1 MTKVKQFTVTFLPSG
16 KKIVVE
22 EGGTIFK
29 AAEEAGVHLNSI
41 CGGEGTCGKC
51 RVIIKSGEVRGGASS
66 LLSEEDA
73 AKGYVLSCQATI
85 HSDITVEVP
94 PESSA
99 LQTAE
104 GREETSGRFR
114 SLGDWDFN
122 KTGFALDPLVKK
134 IHLKLA
140 TPTLEDNLDDL
151 ARLLRGVR
159 RETGLDALTAP
170 LPILKELPTLLRD
183 SGWDLTAT
191 TANRGGSA
199 EVIRI
204 QAGDTTGQNY
214 GLALDIGTTTVVAHL
229 IDLKDG
235 RTLNAAAAYNSQIV
249 FGEDVIKRIIR
260 SEEDGTEP
268 LSRAVRRDINKLI
281 RTLSHQAKLKPD
293 EITAL
298 ICAGNTTM
306 IALFLGITPR
316 NIRREPYITPLA
328 SPPSLRACDL
338 DIHINK
344 DGIIYSVPGIAGWVG
359 GDITAGV
366 LASGMDRSPAL
377 SLFIDIGTNGEIV
390 VGNRE
395 WRLACS
401 CSAGP
406 AFEGSGVTC
415 GSRAVAGAI
424 DRIDLKDTETVEYQT
439 INGRPPVGI
448 CGSGLLD
455 AVSEFFRVG
464 VMGRDGRFDPGSRS
478 SRLGEHEGEPAFV
491 IARGGES
498 ADGSEIVITQA
509 DIDNLVRAKAA
520 IYAGISV
527 LLKAVNLDMGRIERI
542 YVSGGFGNYIN
553 IKRAICIGLLPD
565 IVPEKISFIG
575 NGAVRGAKTILL
587 SRPAREQAQRI
598 ASSTTY
604 FELSTDNNFMD
615 EYTRAMFLPHTDI
628 EDFPSCPAREDGK

>member
-1 MTKVKQFTVTFLPSG
+1 MKQFTVTFLPSG
-16 KKIVVE
+16 KKIAVE
-22 EGGTIFK
+22 EGENILK
-29 AAEEAGVHLNSI
+29 AAERVSVYLNSI
-41 CGGEGTCGKC
+41 CGGEGTCGRC
-51 RVIIKSGEVRGGASS
+51 RVIVKSGEVRGGASS

-73 AKGYVLSCQATI
+73 TKGYVLSCLAAI

-104 GREETSGRFR
+104 GREETSDRFR
-114 SLGDWDFN
+114 SLGEWDFN
-122 KTGFALDPLVKK
+122 KTGFSLDPLVRK
-134 IHLKLA
+134 IHLRL
-140 TPTLEDNLDDL
+140 TPPTLEDNLDDL
-151 ARLLRGVR
+151 ERLFRGIR
-159 RETGLDALTAP
+159 RETGGIELTAP
-170 LPILKELPTLLRD
+170 LPVLEELPDLLRGAD
-183 SGWDLTAT
+183 WDITAT
-191 TANRGGSA
+191 IADRAGTL
-199 EVIRI
+199 EVIRV

-214 GLALDIGTTTVVAHL
+214 GIALDIGTTTVVAHL
-229 IDLKDG
+229 IDLNTG
-235 RTLNAAAAYNSQIV
+235 QTLNAAAVYNSQIV

-260 SEEDGTEP
+260 SEEDGVDL
-268 LSRAVRRDINKLI
+268 LSRAVRLDINNLI
-281 RTLSHQAKLKPD
+281 GDLSHKAGVETD

-298 ICAGNTTM
+298 ISAGNTTM

-328 SPPSLRACDL
+328 APPSLRAGDL
-338 DIHINK
+338 DIDINRS
-344 DGIIYSVPGIAGWVG
+344 GVIYSVPGIAGWVG

-366 LASGMDRSPAL
+366 LASGLDRSPAL

-395 WRLACS
+395 WKLACS

-415 GSRAVAGAI
+415 GTRAVAGAI
-424 DRIDLKDTETVEYQT
+424 DRIDLKDAETVECRT
-439 INGRPPVGI
+439 INGRDPVGI

-455 AVSEFFRVG
+455 AVSELFRVG
-464 VMGRDGRFDPGSRS
+464 VVGRDGRFNPDSRS
-478 SRLGEHEGEPAFV
+478 SRLGEHEGETAFV
-491 IARGGES
+491 IVRSGES

-527 LLKAVNLDMGRIERI
+527 LLKAVDLDTDRIERI

-565 IVPEKISFIG
+565 IALEKISFIG

-587 SRPAREQAQRI
+587 SRQAREQAQRI
-598 ASSTTY
+598 AASTTY
-604 FELSTDNNFMD
+604 FELSTNNNFMD